1 MKKFL
6 LKTILFLFLVVLTP
20 ILLFLIVPANKKTY
34 GYEIYGKYE
43 RLENLKSPKI
53 VFIGGSNAAFGID
66 SKKIEK
72 TFNVPVVNMGHRAG
86 NGIRLPIKTISPQ
99 LRKNDI
105 AVFMFEYG
113 CFCGKY
119 NLAEILEPAQFHK
132 EYLFLA
138 EEEEHRNI
146 ISDIPGIA
154 CANLIGMFFP
164 PRKSRAPYFPK
175 MNEQC
180 DHIAHLDLPSKKFK
194 PSKNLGKFNQNRI
207 QFFTEKIKELRSRD
221 VNVIILPC
229 TFQKSSYENC
239 KDSIK
244 KLAEEFSKNEI
255 PYQAD
260 TERYALA
267 DELYFDTPYHLNKKG
282 REIRTQLLIE
292 DLKRILN

>member
-66 SKKIEK
+66 SQKIEK

-113 CFCGKY
+113 CFCGEY
-119 NLAEILEPAQFHK
+119 NLTEILEPAQFHK

-138 EEEEHRNI
+138 EEEERRNI

-154 CANLIGMFFP
+154 CANLFGMFFP

-180 DHIAHLDLPSKKFK
+180 DHIAHLDLPSKKNQTFK
-194 PSKNLGKFNQNRI
+194 KLGKFQPKSHSIFYGKNQRI
-207 QFFTEKIKELRSRD
+207 AFPRR
-221 VNVIILPC
+221 
-229 TFQKSSYENC
+229 
-239 KDSIK
+239 
-244 KLAEEFSKNEI
+244 
-255 PYQAD
+255 
-260 TERYALA
+260 
-267 DELYFDTPYHLNKKG
+267 
-282 REIRTQLLIE
+282 
-292 DLKRILN
+292 